1 MKYLLFGLLAYLA
14 WRWYTAQRASDEPA
28 VQAPPSPAQPVG
40 GPEKMVSCAQCGVYL
55 PQSEAISGAGAL
67 HFCSNEHR
75 DQHSQHSQ
83 THGQAQGPD
92 HRH

>member
-14 WRWYTAQRASDEPA
+14 WRWYTAQRSNDEPA
-28 VQAPPSPAQPVG
+28 VQAPPSPAPSVN

-55 PQSEAISGAGAL
+55 PQSEAISGVGEL
-67 HFCSNEHR
+67 HFCSTEHR
-75 DQHSQHSQ
+75 HQYSQAS
-83 THGQAQGPD
+83 GQAQGED